1 MFTVVVDLPPLP
13 DQPLRGRAAGRRLGG
28 RELRGLALQV
38 MIMIMMKMM
47 IIVMMMMMMIMIM
60 IMMIMMMMIMI
71 MMMMMMMMII
81 MMRGELVET
90 QEATHRQLQHPQ
102 T

>member
-38 MIMIMMKMM
+38 MMM
-47 IIVMMMMMMIMIM
+47 IIIMMMMMIMM
-60 IMMIMMMMIMI
+60 IV
-71 MMMMMMMMII
+71 MMMMMMMMIMMRMMI
-81 MMRGELVET
+81 MMMMMMHSCANR
-90 QEATHRQLQHPQ
+90 A
-102 T
+102 